1 MRRKI
6 LIAGASGVVG
16 SAAMERFGNDEN
28 WDVVGVSR
36 RKPLVPTGDAV
47 HLPVDLT
54 DADACMRIF
63 GQMHDVTDVLYA
75 ALSER
80 DDDIVSGW
88 SDPAQMTKNMAM
100 LSNLFDPL
108 IAAARDFRHI
118 SIIHGGKA
126 YGGHLPG
133 VSLPI
138 PAREDFP
145 RHEGDNFYHRQE
157 DYIVAKQAGQSWSW
171 TIFRPYMVV
180 GCAVGANMS
189 TFLVLA
195 IFAALCREAG
205 LALPMPAGRSQIG
218 ELTDADVM
226 ADSVAW
232 AADAPGA
239 RNEIFNITNGDVLP
253 LHAAFPIVADAME
266 MPLAPPSHFDINA
279 EIAKL
284 AHHWPDIV
292 AKHGLAVPAQL
303 EDLLGNSQQ
312 VAGGWSADV
321 APGDELRWG
330 MTSTIKLRKAGFP
343 GCADSAKMLT
353 RYIERFKDLRILP

>member
-6 LIAGASGVVG
+6 LIAGASGLVG
-16 SAAMERFGNDEN
+16 SAAMERFGNDPN
-28 WDVVGVSR
+28 WDAVGVSR
-36 RKPLVPTGDAV
+36 RKPLVPIGNAV
-47 HLPVDLT
+47 HIPVDLT
-54 DADACMRIF
+54 DADACARMF
-63 GQMHDVTDVLYA
+63 GEMHDVTDVLYT

-80 DDDIVSGW
+80 DDDIISGW
-88 SDPAQMTKNMAM
+88 SDPAQITKNATM

-108 IAAARDFRHI
+108 ISAARDFRHI
-118 SIIHGGKA
+118 SIVHGGKA

-145 RHEGDNFYHRQE
+145 RHAGDNFYHRQE
-157 DYIVAKQAGQSWSW
+157 DYIGAKQAGQSWHW
-171 TIFRPYMVV
+171 TIWRPYMIV

-205 LALPMPAGRSQIG
+205 VPLPMPAGRSQIG
-218 ELTDADVM
+218 ELTDADLM
-226 ADSVAW
+226 ADAVAW

-239 RNEIFNITNGDVLP
+239 RNEIFNIHNGDVLP
-253 LHAAFPIVADAME
+253 LHAAFPIVAEAMD
-266 MPLAPPSHFDINA
+266 MPIAAPSHFDINA

-284 AHHWPDIV
+284 AHHWPQIV
-292 AKHGLAVPAQL
+292 AKHGLAVPSDL
-303 EDLLGNSQQ
+303 GELLGNSQQ
-312 VAGGWSADV
+312 VAAGWSIDV

-330 MTSTIKLRKAGFP
+330 LTSTIKLRKAGFA
-343 GCADSAKMLT
+343 GCADSPETL
-353 RYIERFKDLRILP
+353 RHYIRRFKELRILP